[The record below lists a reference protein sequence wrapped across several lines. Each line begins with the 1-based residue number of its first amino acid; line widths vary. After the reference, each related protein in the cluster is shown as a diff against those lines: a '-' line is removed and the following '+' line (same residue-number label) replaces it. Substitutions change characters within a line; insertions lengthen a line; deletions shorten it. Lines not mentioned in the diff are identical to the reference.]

1 MNLLCNEGSMLL
13 IHRVFYNCVIAYYL
27 QSNFNKKNQKK
38 EQTPFQWST
47 DHITVKG
54 VPYPINR
61 LMTTDT
67 FSQART
73 NNANQVL
80 DRDYSQYL
88 PSIKESRGED
98 AEKVDDGPEIAT
110 DNV

>member
-1 MNLLCNEGSMLL
+1 MCSIYHNKIF
-13 IHRVFYNCVIAYYL
+13 IH
-27 QSNFNKKNQKK
+27 
-38 EQTPFQWST
+38 E
-47 DHITVKG
+47 
-54 VPYPINR
+54 
-61 LMTTDT
+61 

-110 DNV
+110 DNVRDFM